1 MPTYQFELILN
12 RIIQITA
19 KYKFMNLFIAIHNSF
34 QYIDF
39 CIWEE
44 NGEGIETEFIW
55 IATFLVQNKK
65 GNREKLN
72 CSKGSLYPIKISF
85 QWQILEKRQN
95 GIICQT
101 VLNFSCFEKVFDIIL
116 IFVYFVFLGSFGKS
130 NGLRQLNLSAWK
142 LATICSPNGF

>member
-1 MPTYQFELILN
+1 
-12 RIIQITA
+12 
-19 KYKFMNLFIAIHNSF
+19 MNLFIAIHNSF

-85 QWQILEKRQN
+85 QWHHLERN
-95 GIICQT
+95 GRKELFAQT
-101 VLNFSCFEKVFDIIL
+101 VFRFFLFRWSISFNIIW
-116 IFVYFVFLGSFGKS
+116 IFMYFVFCVF
-130 NGLRQLNLSAWK
+130 RQLFGIEWIAPIEPFCKNWHQFVRLMDFNL
-142 LATICSPNGF
+142 IRQIIR